1 MSLANRYIYSNKL
14 LIVAISIGFTWH
26 RLPIDIV
33 QLSCETGTHL
43 CHAGSLSGHGDRC
56 DSYQPPVS
64 HTCFCQVT
72 KDRVCHNLLL
82 SEDLGTKKA
91 QKPTIWHFR
100 LVNNLERVNPP
111 PLGYR
116 RQAFCISKLLKQDDL
131 VDKQQQ
137 SANIFSMSQWIGLR
151 ENLQETHGF
160 LASNLKGFPVNFPI
174 IQFYECL
181 PQTEP
186 SLILQYLQ
194 VLR

>member
-1 MSLANRYIYSNKL
+1 MTSASNRHSAAVMWN
-14 LIVAISIGFTWH
+14 WH
-26 RLPIDIV
+26 APLPCWQPQWSRWQMWQLPATCQPHMFLPSHKRSRLP
-33 QLSCETGTHL
+33 QLVVERRPG
-43 CHAGSLSGHGDRC
+43 
-56 DSYQPPVS
+56 
-64 HTCFCQVT
+64 
-72 KDRVCHNLLL
+72 N
-82 SEDLGTKKA
+82 KKT
-91 QKPTIWHFR
+91 QKPTIWQFR

-116 RQAFCISKLLKQDDL
+116 RQAFCISKLRKQDDL